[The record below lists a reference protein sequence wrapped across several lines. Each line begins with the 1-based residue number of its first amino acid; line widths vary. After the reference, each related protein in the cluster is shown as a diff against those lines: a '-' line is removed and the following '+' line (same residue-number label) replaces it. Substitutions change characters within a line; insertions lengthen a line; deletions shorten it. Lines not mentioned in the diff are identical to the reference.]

1 MTVREKI
8 EKGSGCFSLA
18 ASWRKKEE
26 LRDCAE
32 EREEKL
38 WDFEN
43 FNGQKSEEAKT
54 SSIVCGL
61 FAKLRPIPQINR
73 GLLDVDLGPNKI
85 SPS

>member
-8 EKGSGCFSLA
+8 ENGSGCFSLA

-43 FNGQKSEEAKT
+43 FNGHRVKKRR
-54 SSIVCGL
+54 L
-61 FAKLRPIPQINR
+61 PP
-73 GLLDVDLGPNKI
+73 
-85 SPS
+85 